1 MPKCT
6 TKKIRIMAFVKKV
19 SLFLFSLAFISSS
32 LIAQDSEVS
41 DADMKLF
48 ASAFQQVQAVNQQV
62 QNKMV
67 GAIQEEG
74 LDIQKFNEIQ
84 QASQAEGEE
93 SDISEEDMAKYQK
106 SIQAIQAVQQEAQ
119 QQMKKAIEE
128 SGLAVEKYQN
138 IMRAVQ
144 EDPAIQAKLQEILS
158 E

>member
-1 MPKCT
+1 
-6 TKKIRIMAFVKKV
+6 MAFVKKV
-19 SLFLFSLAFISSS
+19 SLFLFSLVFISSS

-67 GAIQEEG
+67 GAIQAEG

>member
-1 MPKCT
+1 
-6 TKKIRIMAFVKKV
+6 MAFVKKV

>member
-1 MPKCT
+1 
-6 TKKIRIMAFVKKV
+6 MAFVKKV
-19 SLFLFSLAFISSS
+19 SLFLFSLVFISSS